1 VLKNMQRKL
10 LVFFVQAL
18 AMSVALVAS
27 AHGTAHSAQRLRTQL
42 HVIGDDG
49 LTVRF
54 ADALRAA
61 IAASPKFAP
70 AVSGSPYDIRLLL
83 AGNLYWQ
90 DTSQGLNFNVVVV
103 VTSNEGRYLGVST
116 GACWEAHMQDCA
128 QKVLSDALSYVA
140 GAPNSSVNRTLT
152 R

>member
-1 VLKNMQRKL
+1 MQRKL

-27 AHGTAHSAQRLRTQL
+27 AHGTDHSSQQLRTQL

-49 LTVRF
+49 LTLRF

-70 AVSGSPYDIRLLL
+70 AVTGSPYDIRLLL

-90 DTSQGLNFNVVVV
+90 DTPRGLNFNVVVV
-103 VTSNEGRYLGVST
+103 VTSSGGRYLGVST

-128 QKVLSDALSYVA
+128 QAVLSDALSYLA
-140 GAPNSSVNRTLT
+140 DAPNSSVNRT